1 MTTCVYVILSAL
13 DSHEAERRQNLV
25 HRHLSVGKLR
35 WKVGIF
41 LHEWNYYLLDAYYV
55 PGTAHTDIKYDV
67 LIVSPE
73 RLCEV
78 GIISLILQLGKLR
91 LMEMV

>member
-1 MTTCVYVILSAL
+1 MTTCVHVILSAQ

-41 LHEWNYYLLDAYYV
+41 LHEWNYYSSDAYYV
-55 PGTAHTDIKYDV
+55 PGAVHTDINHDM
-67 LIVSPE
+67 LILFPE
-73 RLCEV
+73 QLCEV
-78 GIISLILQLGKLR
+78 GIVSLIL
-91 LMEMV
+91 